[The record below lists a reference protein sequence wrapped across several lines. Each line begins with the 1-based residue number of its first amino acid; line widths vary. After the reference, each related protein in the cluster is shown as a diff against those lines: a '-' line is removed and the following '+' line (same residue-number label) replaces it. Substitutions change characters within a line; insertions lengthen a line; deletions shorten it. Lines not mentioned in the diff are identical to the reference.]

1 MGIYCIDTNSGM
13 LEVSKGTY
21 LTILKRKKTL
31 EKTLTKRKIIFHD
44 KKSTVKKLQNIG
56 TIKKKQLRRRKLK
69 F

>member
-56 TIKKKQLRRRKLK
+56 RIKKKQLTRRKLK